1 MWCVSDSCEKTE
13 GGCEQ
18 QWHRHRYSVTRRL
31 TLMVSGH
38 GRSFL
43 IMVCS
48 NSSNTP
54 AGQHWPLC
62 SRRQGED
69 GAPFLF
75 LQWQRKHRWDVNT
88 TMYICNNFI
97 YCIHLTCRAALYQ
110 QQHIYCMYDTYS
122 YIPKMSFFDFFDDK
136 CNCCWATA
144 PIPIS
149 ETAWGTPPCTWVS
162 VLIL

>member
-48 NSSNTP
+48 ISSNTP

-75 LQWQRKHRWDVNT
+75 LQWQRKHRWDINT
-88 TMYICNNFI
+88 TMYICNNFT
-97 YCIHLTCRAALYQ
+97 YCIHLTPTATHILYVR
-110 QQHIYCMYDTYS
+110 
-122 YIPKMSFFDFFDDK
+122 YIFLYPEIFFFFFFSMTS
-136 CNCCWATA
+136 ATVAEPRRRSQSARQPGEHPPA
-144 PIPIS
+144 P
-149 ETAWGTPPCTWVS
+149 G
-162 VLIL
+162 